1 MMLQDRVAIVTGGG
15 RGLGRAMAEAL
26 LAAGGRVVVTGA
38 RSGAELEAMAA
49 WADATHGPDRLL
61 ALTAD
66 VTRPADCAR
75 VVAAALE
82 RFGALHAVINNAGRG
97 MRLVSERF
105 TTDPVPFWTVP
116 PETWALIMD
125 INLNGAFNM
134 AAAAMPHLLAQR
146 DGRIVNI
153 STSDQTMVRRGYA
166 PYGPSKAGLEAASRC
181 WAQDVEGTG
190 VTVNVLLPGG
200 AANTELLPA
209 GPSRR
214 GADGNL
220 LDPAIMGPPAVW
232 LTSAESAAVNGR
244 RFIARLWDSDLPL
257 AEASTGA
264 RSAPVAKPSIM

>member
-1 MMLQDRVAIVTGGG
+1 MMQDRVVIVTGGG
-15 RGLGRAMAEAL
+15 RGLGLAMAEAL
-26 LAAGGRVVVTGA
+26 LEAGSRVAITGA
-38 RSGAELEAMAA
+38 RAAGELAA
-49 WADATHGPDRLL
+49 VAARFPADRLL

-66 VTRPADCAR
+66 VTRPEDCAR
-75 VVAAALE
+75 TVAATLE
-82 RFGALHAVINNAGRG
+82 HFGALHAVINNAGRG
-97 MRLVSERF
+97 MRLVSETF
-105 TTDPVPFWTVP
+105 TTDPVPFWTIP
-116 PETWALIMD
+116 PETWATILD

-200 AANTELLPA
+200 AANTELLP
-209 GPSRR
+209 GGSNRR

-220 LDPAIMGPPAVW
+220 LDPALMGPPAVW
-232 LTSAESAAVNGR
+232 LCSPASAPANGGR
-244 RFIARLWDSDLPL
+244 YIARLWDTSLPVDAA
-257 AEASTGA
+257 AEGA
-264 RSAPVAKPSIM
+264 RSPGVAKPSIM